1 MPSGVVAAARRR
13 RTRVEEFRGR
23 FEFLEMCE
31 KESLLIEDDEPGRRT
46 KMLRRGGQNKLFS
59 SIAFNGAEIN
69 GKWRWI
75 RLFLQLEAVETTL
88 AYCYEAQLSGNDVKW
103 WPPL

>member
-1 MPSGVVAAARRR
+1 MY
-13 RTRVEEFRGR
+13 
-23 FEFLEMCE
+23 E
-31 KESLLIEDDEPGRRT
+31 KESLLIEDEEPPGRGT
-46 KMLRRGGQNKLFS
+46 KMLRRDGQNKLFS